1 MRGRVHL
8 DLVDAQG
15 HPLEGRVAD
24 VLRQCAP
31 TLRRDFPDLGDDVD
45 FINVLEEGYERI
57 TAREIVYGPV
67 QRLRAYVRR
76 TLRHIAISRMRLLP
90 HRFVHESLSDRS
102 GQSVLEILRSPWHTP
117 EQIELRVLMREV
129 AAWLTPDEN
138 AVCNLRQQ
146 GYSYKEIAHMRGC
159 TVDAVT
165 TMHRR
170 AILKM
175 QKIFQARQPP
185 RIARRS
191 GAQEDRPVMAVKTG
205 TAGAEPDD
213 DDRTAE

>member
-1 MRGRVHL
+1 MRGARHF

-15 HPLEGRVAD
+15 HPLQGRVAD

-31 TLRRDFPDLGDDVD
+31 TLRREFPDLGDDVD
-45 FINVLEEGYERI
+45 FIDVLEEGYKRI
-57 TAREIVYGPV
+57 TAREIIHGPV

-90 HRFVHESLSDRS
+90 HRFLHESLSQRA
-102 GQSVLEILRSPWHTP
+102 GQSVLEILQSPWHTP

-138 AVCNLRQQ
+138 TVCNLRKQ
-146 GYSYKEIAHMRGC
+146 GYSYKEIAEMRGC

-170 AILKM
+170 AILKV
-175 QKIFQARQPP
+175 QKIIQVREPLRA
-185 RIARRS
+185 ARRS
-191 GAQEDRPVMAVKTG
+191 GAQQDRSVKAVRTG

-213 DDRTAE
+213 DDRTAG